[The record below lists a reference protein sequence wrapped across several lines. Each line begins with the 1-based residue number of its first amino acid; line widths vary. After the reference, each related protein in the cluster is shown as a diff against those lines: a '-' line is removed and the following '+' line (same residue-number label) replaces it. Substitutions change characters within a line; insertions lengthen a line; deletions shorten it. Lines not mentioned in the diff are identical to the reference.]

1 MARGPSNKAPTTE
14 TVSSFPPKVCKMLV
28 GLAGA
33 RKTAKDRLNTLIG
46 RRKDL
51 DEELN
56 ELGAGHTEEHLETR
70 SSMVLTLRGIDW
82 TRARIR
88 TLSDKIEE
96 LLLDPT
102 QDWLWENLPDINRH
116 DPDEALLFSA
126 GTTERE
132 PDDEEGDGDEDGEEP
147 GEDPGQLHLVGGA
160 AEPVGDPPAEPSGDD
175 TAGGP
180 AADELINS
188 MLPGVFADQN
198 GRKLPIGDRE
208 ALEEVV
214 NNAVGSVWHWE
225 VVRSA
230 AYGDTIHVCREQGGK
245 VNLTLTRVGDIEAP
259 KPAGK
264 TPPKPAAKKPGK
276 KQAAA
281 KKPSK
286 KPAG

>member
-70 SSMVLTLRGIDW
+70 SSMVITLRGIDW
-82 TRARIR
+82 QRARIK
-88 TLSDKIEE
+88 TLRDKIEE

-102 QDWLWENLPDINRH
+102 QDWLWENLPDITRH
-116 DPDEALLFSA
+116 DPDEALLFSG
-126 GTTERE
+126 GTTEPE
-132 PDDEEGDGDEDGEEP
+132 PDDEEGDGDDEEDGEEP
-147 GEDPGQLHLVGGA
+147 GDDPAQLSLVGGD
-160 AEPVGDPPAEPSGDD
+160 AEPVGDPPAEFPTLAISGQ
-175 TAGGP
+175 TT
-180 AADELINS
+180 DELVAS
-188 MLPGVFADQN
+188 MLPGVFADQH
-198 GRKLPIGDRE
+198 GRKLPIGDHE

-214 NNAVGSVWHWE
+214 NNAVGSFWDWE

-230 AYGDTIHVCREQGGK
+230 AYGDTIHVRREQGGK

-259 KPAGK
+259 
-264 TPPKPAAKKPGK
+264 AAKRS
-276 KQAAA
+276 
-281 KKPSK
+281 SK